1 MPHKR
6 QFTASIPLPTPPPPP
21 LNPPKNT
28 ISTATLS
35 STGSIPTSTANNTN
49 IKKAR
54 AGGPEDSN
62 PEEPEDFPN
71 WQYPVAMDKE
81 FSTFINHGCE
91 LDRQGYPLYP
101 NGSTTFVL
109 SPGADVKNFG
119 NVGYTKTSSNG
130 ANSNDWKVVRVYCKG
145 VLVCD
150 CEGCDYTGP
159 PPTGKGKIDELL
171 STNPTCKGLAG
182 RCLGK
187 IYQQK
192 CLNTQ
197 CRFDFH
203 QKTGWGLMR
212 HRGVHAHP
220 WPSSK
225 KADPLAKKDLTKAV
239 LKNPKASALQLKIGK
254 TRGPAQA
261 IDNVVNIHESLGNSD
276 RLRHLCRQI
285 LQQMDLGSDGGDK
298 FMHALFQWQLN
309 GMEVISIACKPGH
322 EHITLQTNWMSQR
335 LLDCGEDGHNLY
347 SGGLI
352 LDVTYRFFAWIR
364 GLSESYYTVHFT
376 VLFCQFPIPSLLQHK
391 RENMARSIV
400 DFSKAQQRGFV
411 AAYME
416 VFGESNPD
424 EALRKLKG
432 CREHFRQSITQVKQ
446 NRAALFES
454 KCLALLQPCNKDG
467 PTHDE
472 KIDEMRRRF
481 PKTKAWLDWWTMADV
496 ESILFPSHRKM
507 LEDSPN
513 GDDGLPS
520 STNAQ
525 ESMHRLYYMFS
536 AGKKTIIAGFSE
548 LYAFVKALEKDH
560 LLVMR
565 GIPIRYGIKAKGQ
578 QDITQSIR
586 WIKPTKQQ
594 RAALNDGQPPDTTQ
608 ALLNHPNKRAKS
620 GRLPNSQNINQAVHT
635 TFVSYAA
642 EKEDHLKNQCWL
654 AAALESLY
662 AVYSPLWL
670 QTPRGKKTDIFHTL
684 VLHFTSRTTNK
695 LIKNKNLKSCLTR
708 RAHKLF
714 EEARKLHPHSFIPG
728 EYASCDFFME
738 ILLDPKSNSSKIL
751 QSLFSVQESCEFLC
765 PQKLHNKKVTHP
777 RGERRLVALKLTTS
791 MFAANGISSTDAE
804 SLITQWTTS
813 GLAGASG
820 LQCKS
825 CNNSRTKKTRQSQT
839 TNHKDLPQPSS
850 LLDEVSLIL
859 FPDSQA
865 PPHLYFH
872 INISSIRNED
882 EQQDFMGKM
891 IWPFKLTVSGEVYTL
906 ISRGYWGADHYWGKV
921 LRNIRGVTGV
931 WLHNDR
937 INAGFTQLVDPLPGS
952 ISGAHP
958 HTSWLIYLQ
967 GWTNNEA
974 AFVEQSVERI
984 RRNNPKITSV
994 ILFSHMKNL
1003 LNISYNG
1010 DVTVDHFNPP
1020 TTFESRPQKKHI
1032 YHGNIGD
1039 NISDPSCSGTSSKAA
1054 TEDSDSSKAA
1064 TEDSDNGD
1072 GELEPESGSDASE
1085 YEAPGCPP
1093 SPPNHSEPIKIRL
1106 RMLWSFFTRHCKNAP
1121 DRREMYFYN
1130 LSFTMCPPL

>member
-1 MPHKR
+1 MPRKR
-6 QFTASIPLPTPPPPP
+6 RFTASIPLPTPPPPP
-21 LNPPKNT
+21 LNPPRNT

-62 PEEPEDFPN
+62 PEEPKDFPN

-81 FSTFINHGCE
+81 FSTFINHGCK

-109 SPGADVKNFG
+109 SPGADVEKL
-119 NVGYTKTSSNG
+119 
-130 ANSNDWKVVRVYCKG
+130 WKCWG

-150 CEGCDYTGP
+150 REGCDYTGP

-182 RCLGK
+182 QCLGK

-203 QKTGWGLMR
+203 KKTSWGLMR
-212 HRGVHAHP
+212 HQGVHAHP

-239 LKNPKASALQLKIGK
+239 LKNLKASALQLKIGN
-254 TRGPAQA
+254 TSGPGQE
-261 IDNVVNIHESLGNSD
+261 IDSVVNIHESLGNSD
-276 RLRHLCRQI
+276 RLRHLRRQI
-285 LQQMDLGSDGGDK
+285 LQQMDLGLDGGDK
-298 FMHALFQWQLN
+298 FMHDLFQWQLN

-335 LLDCGEDGHNLY
+335 LLDRGEDGHNLY

-352 LDVTYRFFAWIR
+352 LDVTYRFFASGYLLTTSMYCDDIGRWIPIQLSWIR
-364 GLSESYYTVHFT
+364 GLSKSYYTVHFT
-376 VLFCQFPIPSLLQHK
+376 VLFRQFLIPSLLQHE

-400 DFSKAQQRGFV
+400 DFSKARQRGFV

-432 CREHFRQSITQVKQ
+432 CREHFCQSITRVKQ
-446 NRAALFES
+446 NRAVIMADEQALFES
-454 KCLALLQPCNKDG
+454 KFLALLQPCNKDG

-472 KIDEMRRRF
+472 KIDEMRHRF

-496 ESILFPSHRKM
+496 ESILFPSRRKM

-578 QDITQSIR
+578 QDVAQSIG
-586 WIKPTKQQ
+586 WIKPTKRQ
-594 RAALNDGQPPDTTQ
+594 RAAFND
-608 ALLNHPNKRAKS
+608 
-620 GRLPNSQNINQAVHT
+620 
-635 TFVSYAA
+635 
-642 EKEDHLKNQCWL
+642 
-654 AAALESLY
+654 ALESLY

-670 QTPRGKKTDIFHTL
+670 QTPGGKKTDIFHTL
-684 VLHFTSRTTNK
+684 VSHFTSRTTNE

-708 RAHKLF
+708 GTHKLF
-714 EEARKLHPHSFIPG
+714 EEACKLHPHLFIPVKLVKDP
-728 EYASCDFFME
+728 AKPVLSPRVPR
-738 ILLDPKSNSSKIL
+738 ILVP
-751 QSLFSVQESCEFLC
+751 
-765 PQKLHNKKVTHP
+765 PKVTHP
-777 RGERRLVALKLTTS
+777 QGERRLVALKLTTS
-791 MFAANGISSTDAE
+791 MFAANGISSTNAE

-825 CNNSRTKKTRQSQT
+825 CNNSQPKKTRRSQT

-850 LLDEVSLIL
+850 LLNEVSLIL

-872 INISSIRNED
+872 IDISSICNED

-891 IWPFKLTVSGEVYTL
+891 IWPFKLTVSGEVYNL
-906 ISRGYWGADHYWGKV
+906 ISRGYWGADHYWG
-921 LRNIRGVTGV
+921 VTGV
-931 WLHNDR
+931 WLHNDQ
-937 INAGFTQLVDPLPGS
+937 INAGFAQLVDPLPGS

-958 HTSWLIYLQ
+958 HTSWLIYSR

-984 RRNNPKITSV
+984 RRDNPKITSV
-994 ILFSHMKNL
+994 IPFSHMKNL

-1010 DVTVDHFNPP
+1010 DVTVDHFNLP
-1020 TTFESRPQKKHI
+1020 TTFESRPQKKHV
-1032 YHGNIGD
+1032 YHGNIWD
-1039 NISDPSCSGTSSKAA
+1039 NISDPSCSGTSSEAA
-1054 TEDSDSSKAA
+1054 TEDSDSSEAA
-1064 TEDSDNGD
+1064 TEDSDDGNG
-1072 GELEPESGSDASE
+1072 ESEPESGSDASE

-1093 SPPNHSEPIKIRL
+1093 SPPSHSEPIKIRL
-1106 RMLWSFFTRHCKNAP
+1106 
-1121 DRREMYFYN
+1121 
-1130 LSFTMCPPL
+1130 